1 MKTPPRRTRRT
12 RGKSP
17 VTLQDLTS
25 ASSASSV
32 VVLIHRML
40 ISLLLSAFGVAAS
53 AAEQGQDVAVR
64 AFVDRPAAFVGDRV
78 TYTIEVTCK
87 RGIDVLIDDLSR
99 DRFALEGLDIVGS
112 DVAQEAGPGETTV
125 YRFRYYAT
133 TYRVDVPALKIAPPA
148 VRYYVKRTGQRPD
161 DAAPAG
167 EVRVPG
173 LSIPFRSLLPD
184 DSDVAGLRDHRPATA
199 RPAAFVMLR
208 SAGIGLVIVSI
219 LPVLFAVAG
228 LIRRPRVSRP
238 RRSTRSV
245 RHEERASLD
254 AVRAIDL
261 ATVEGRRE
269 AFNCLDTVVREH
281 LRDACG
287 VPGPNLTSSEI
298 VPALAGRGE
307 RVPIELV
314 SAVLTVCELARYAPP
329 HDGPSADACRQTIEQ
344 AEQVISAA

>member
-1 MKTPPRRTRRT
+1 M
-12 RGKSP
+12 
-17 VTLQDLTS
+17 V
-25 ASSASSV
+25 
-32 VVLIHRML
+32 
-40 ISLLLSAFGVAAS
+40 ISFFIAALGLAAG
-53 AAEQGQDVAVR
+53 AAEHAPDVAVR

-99 DRFALEGLDIVGS
+99 DRLALEGLDIVGS

-148 VRYYVKRTGQRPD
+148 VRYYVKRAGQRPD

-184 DSDVAGLRDHRPATA
+184 DSDVAGLRDDRPATA

-261 ATVEGRRE
+261 TTVEGRRE
-269 AFNCLDTVVREH
+269 AFTRLDTLVREH

-287 VPGPNLTSSEI
+287 APGPSLTSSEI
-298 VPALAGRGE
+298 VPALAGRGG
-307 RVPIELV
+307 RVPIELA
-314 SAVLTVCELARYAPP
+314 SAVLTMCELARYGPP
-329 HDGPSADACRQTIEQ
+329 HHGPSADACRQAIDQ
-344 AEQVISAA
+344 AEQVISTT